1 MSSEMDLLRSLDDE
15 PDTPSTVDIK
25 RAIST
30 ARRRR
35 VRRGAGYAGA
45 AVVTAVAVTGVSIA
59 GGVFTRESP
68 SSSLPIAAAPSA
80 SAVLAVAAPTSCTL
94 KRLPAADNAPMAI
107 IGATD
112 GAGQYMVGRSYPS
125 GGGYRATI
133 WHDGTPLAVAMPGD
147 REENLSAVN
156 SSGTAVGFSF
166 DASGSVPYVYKDG
179 KVTKLPGVRHGDAYA
194 INNAGEIV
202 GDSEEAPVVWKS
214 ATAEPTKL
222 PVPPGTKQAR
232 AADISEDGTIVGS
245 IDYQRPYVWLP
256 DGSHRELP
264 IPSVDG
270 KPAAIAT
277 AGYISGDWVS
287 GVASASAGGTGAKV
301 PGQKGKPVPFRGVRW
316 NLSTGEVTVTAAL
329 PMAGNDVNASG
340 WEIGTDK
347 SGAAVLMT
355 SSGTVTLPDL
365 DKHTPDG
372 LATIPN
378 AMSDDGRTIVGQSD
392 DKKDVIQPIVWHCK

>member
-15 PDTPSTVDIK
+15 PDTPSTVDVQ

-35 VRRGAGYAGA
+35 ARRGAGYAGA

-59 GGVFTRESP
+59 GGVLRGD
-68 SSSLPIAAAPSA
+68 APSVPVA
-80 SAVLAVAAPTSCTL
+80 GAPTTPTAPATVAAPAAC
-94 KRLPAADNAPMAI
+94 RLTQLAAAGNAPKAI
-107 IGATD
+107 AGATD
-112 GAGQYMVGRSYPS
+112 ATGRYMVGRSYPS
-125 GGGYRATI
+125 GGGYQATI
-133 WHDGTPLAVAMPGD
+133 WQDGTPKAVAMPGD

-166 DASGSVPYVYKDG
+166 DAGGSVPYVYKDG

-202 GDSEEAPVVWKS
+202 GDSDEAPVVWES
-214 ATAEPTKL
+214 ATAKPAKL
-222 PVPPGTKQAR
+222 PLPSGTKQAR
-232 AADISEDGTIVGS
+232 AADISENGTIVGS
-245 IDYQRPYVWLP
+245 IDYEVPYIWLP

-264 IPSVDG
+264 MPTLDG
-270 KPAAIAT
+270 KPAAIAQ
-277 AGYISGDWVS
+277 AHFISGDWVT
-287 GVASASAGGTGAKV
+287 GMASANDAVLKGG
-301 PGQKGKPVPFRGVRW
+301 PSKGKQTPLRSVRW
-316 NLSTGEVTVTAAL
+316 NLRTGEVTVTAAL
-329 PMAGNDVNASG
+329 PTPGNDVNPSG

-347 SGAAVLMT
+347 SGAAVLVT
-355 SSGTVTLPDL
+355 PSGEVTLPDL

-392 DKKDVIQPIVWHCK
+392 DTKDVIQPIVWHCK